1 MPIEPR
7 LFIKTAMI
15 YLALTFLAGVILAV
29 AEALQ
34 HPLPPVIAIEHGH
47 AGFVGWLVNVV
58 IGVALWMFP
67 LDTQRFPE
75 SKGRYPV
82 RAVMAAYLA
91 LNVGLPLR
99 LVSEPWV
106 ALADN
111 PFASAVLILG
121 ALLQFAAIAIVGYI
135 VWVRIKA
142 PSRPAAGVR

>member
-7 LFIKTAMI
+7 LFIKTAMV
-15 YLALTFLAGVILAV
+15 YLGLTFLAGVILAA
-29 AEALQ
+29 AEAFQ
-34 HPLPPVIAIEHGH
+34 HPLPPIIAIEHGH

-67 LDTQRFPE
+67 LDTRRFPE

-82 RAVMAAYLA
+82 RAVIVAYLA

-99 LVSEPWV
+99 LIFEPWV

-111 PFASAVLILG
+111 PAVSALLIFG
-121 ALLQFAAIAIVGYI
+121 ALLQFAAIAIVGFV

-142 PSRPAAGVR
+142 PARAPARTR